1 MLIIIPTKDR
11 LKELTT
17 TLNFLNLNKFF
28 FNKIIIVD
36 SSNFEIKKKIK
47 EIILNYDLNIK
58 LVDSQPSTCL
68 QRNIGFNFLENE
80 YYIMFLDDDNIFYKD
95 AFHKMEIFLKTHK
108 NFSGVAFNQIYNYKY
123 TFLDKLKKN
132 FVFNKVGIYS
142 SKNGGFSK
150 SGWQSKFINFDK
162 NSIVEWLPTRAVIY
176 RSSEI
181 KEIRF
186 DEKLGVY
193 GYLEDLDFS
202 LELKKRGNLMVC
214 GDSKYTHDQSINRP
228 GFEFGKKEVKNRYY
242 IVKKHNLNKFLFFLT
257 LLARIIMTFCKG
269 IIGDLNST
277 KRLSGN
283 IIGIWTINNLNEKD

>member
-1 MLIIIPTKDR
+1 MLVIIPTKDR

-58 LVDSQPSTCL
+58 LVDSSPSTCL
-68 QRNIGFNFLENE
+68 QRNIGFNFLEKE

-132 FVFNKVGIYS
+132 LVFDKVGIYS

-202 LELKKRGNLMVC
+202 LELKKKGNLMVC
-214 GDSKYTHDQSINRP
+214 GDAKYTHDQSINRP

-257 LLARIIMTFCKG
+257 LFARIIMTFCKG
-269 IIGDLNST
+269 IIGDLNSI